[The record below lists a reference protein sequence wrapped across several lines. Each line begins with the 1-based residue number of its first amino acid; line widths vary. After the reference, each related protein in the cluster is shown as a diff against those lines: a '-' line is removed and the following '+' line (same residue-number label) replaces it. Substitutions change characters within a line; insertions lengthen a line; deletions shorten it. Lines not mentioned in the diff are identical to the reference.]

1 MKLAT
6 RLEAGGFT
14 FDQARAVA
22 VAGALGDAAQVAD
35 LATNADLRSAVDLL
49 EQWLTVRMG
58 GMLVVLAGILLTA
71 IKYMH

>member
-1 MKLAT
+1 
-6 RLEAGGFT
+6 
-14 FDQARAVA
+14 

-35 LATNADLRSAVDLL
+35 LVTNADLRSAVDLL